1 MLTFTQAIEVVRREA
16 GVPSPMHSGI
26 RPIVGSNLDAD
37 VPRHIAAHTGDHL
50 IDAALD
56 NTIVAF
62 NIDHPIVDRS
72 YTVPYG
78 AGGSTPIEDPTT
90 FIDDH
95 FPDTLTVGAV
105 TFDPAEP
112 FVVHENLE
120 QFIMELL
127 IRTGFSDEVA
137 YKVGHFCF
145 AEIAEGAW
153 YRAHGINQPKA
164 EAAEKVYLD
173 KIQHEDATLWPPNLY
188 TKPYPHDD
196 VAMAREEPTVEPH
209 PTPEEIAAARAALE
223 PVLLGFVKI
232 EDIQPRTLYVSRK
245 LLNAKDL
252 IAWAKRNGF
261 DTALEPD
268 DMHVTVAYSHAPV
281 LWQALTP
288 QDTILTVPDAQTH
301 GNGTRGLA
309 RFGDGDAVVLLF
321 ESQELTTRWL
331 EFAAAGTSWDYETY
345 HPHTTISWNAPGIDV
360 DAVQPYDGPLMFGP
374 EIFDEIKSEWSDTIT
389 EKGNT
394 TMDTTETRNAAYA
407 YLLKTDPSI
416 AALMAKAYPDLK
428 KLQPGAGDVHVRTS
442 PALLD
447 TDTQPNVGDAKPAKP
462 KSQSFKAALEAM
474 RTAGH
479 EAVVAPPDATQVT
492 NKADTDWAIPFEIV
506 KQDED
511 QHLVFGWASVSTVNG
526 QLVVDKQDDM
536 ILPEDLEKAA
546 YEFVLYSRSHGDMHE
561 RHGVGRMV
569 ESMMFTKQKQDLLGI
584 DLGMEGWWTGFFVD
598 DGETWRLIKAGSYPE
613 FSIGG
618 RGRRVTVDADGKP
631 V

>member
-209 PTPEEIAAARAALE
+209 PTPEEIAAAMLFLAS
-223 PVLLGFVKI
+223 
-232 EDIQPRTLYVSRK
+232 D
-245 LLNAKDL
+245 
-252 IAWAKRNGF
+252 
-261 DTALEPD
+261 
-268 DMHVTVAYSHAPV
+268 
-281 LWQALTP
+281 QAS
-288 QDTILTVPDAQTH
+288 
-301 GNGTRGLA
+301 
-309 RFGDGDAVVLLF
+309 F
-321 ESQELTTRWL
+321 
-331 EFAAAGTSWDYETY
+331 
-345 HPHTTISWNAPGIDV
+345 
-360 DAVQPYDGPLMFGP
+360 
-374 EIFDEIKSEWSDTIT
+374 IT
-389 EKGNT
+389 G
-394 TMDTTETRNAAYA
+394 
-407 YLLKTDPSI
+407 
-416 AALMAKAYPDLK
+416 
-428 KLQPGAGDVHVRTS
+428 V
-442 PALLD
+442 
-447 TDTQPNVGDAKPAKP
+447 
-462 KSQSFKAALEAM
+462 
-474 RTAGH
+474 
-479 EAVVAPPDATQVT
+479 
-492 NKADTDWAIPFEIV
+492 
-506 KQDED
+506 
-511 QHLVFGWASVSTVNG
+511 
-526 QLVVDKQDDM
+526 
-536 ILPEDLEKAA
+536 ILPVD
-546 YEFVLYSRSHGDMHE
+546 G
-561 RHGVGRMV
+561 GVMAGR
-569 ESMMFTKQKQDLLGI
+569 Q
-584 DLGMEGWWTGFFVD
+584 
-598 DGETWRLIKAGSYPE
+598 
-613 FSIGG
+613 
-618 RGRRVTVDADGKP
+618 
-631 V
+631 